1 MRRALLG
8 LALLFAC
15 VAAAQIPSRVPEELP
30 HSRTP
35 PALPDSRTPPA
46 LPARGT
52 VQVAFT
58 PWDNAEAMIVD
69 CIRRARHQVL
79 VQAFSFTSRT
89 LANAL
94 IAAKRRGVDVR
105 VMADREQTFGG
116 EASRIPDLVRAGIPV
131 VLEVRYQSAHNKVMV
146 IDAGTA
152 DAAVI
157 TGSYNWTY
165 AAQYKNAENVL
176 ILRHNPDIVNAYA
189 ANWRRH
195 FTDALPYAER

>member
-1 MRRALLG
+1 MKGALLG
-8 LALLFAC
+8 LALLFAS
-15 VAAAQIPSRVPEELP
+15 AAEAQFSAQAEIAASQ
-30 HSRTP
+30 TP
-35 PALPDSRTPPA
+35 PVMPTNQTPPA

-52 VQVAFT
+52 IQVAFA

-69 CIRRARHQVL
+69 GIRRARHQIL

-94 IAAKRRGVDVR
+94 AAAKRRGVDVQ
-105 VMADREQTFGG
+105 VMADREQTFSG
-116 EASRIPDLVRAGIPV
+116 EASRTPDLVQAGIPV
-131 VLEVRYQSAHNKVMV
+131 MLEVRYQSAHNKVMV
-146 IDAGTA
+146 VDAGTA

-165 AAQYKNAENVL
+165 AAQNKNAENVL

-195 FTDALPYAER
+195 YAEALPYAEQ

>member
-1 MRRALLG
+1 MMKRALLG
-8 LALLFAC
+8 LTILLAC
-15 VAAAQIPSRVPEELP
+15 AAEAQIPAQAPDAAAYPKAPPVSR
-30 HSRTP
+30 
-35 PALPDSRTPPA
+35 
-46 LPARGT
+46 ARGT

-58 PWDNAEAMIVD
+58 PWDDAEAMIVQS
-69 CIRRARHQVL
+69 IRRARQQIL

-94 IAAKRRGVDVR
+94 LAARRRGVDVQ
-105 VMADREQTFGG
+105 VIADREQTYSG
-116 EASRIPDLVRAGIPV
+116 EASRIPDLVQEGIPV
-131 VLEVRYQSAHNKVMV
+131 VLDVRYQSAHSKVMV

-176 ILRHNPDIVNAYA
+176 ILRHNPEIVNAYA

-195 FTDALPYAER
+195 YAEALPYAAP